1 MLDRKTSE
9 GSEEGGRGRRSCWH
23 SMNLFPSAGLC
34 CEQSGEREDDIFNS
48 FPILQKT
55 SFLILGLLNVIFQPG
70 VKTSACKLWAGL
82 GEQACGGGIK
92 LSSLS

>member
-1 MLDRKTSE
+1 
-9 GSEEGGRGRRSCWH
+9 
-23 SMNLFPSAGLC
+23 MNLFPSVGLC

-70 VKTSACKLWAGL
+70 VKTSACNLCGL
-82 GEQACGGGIK
+82 GRVSKLGGRIK